1 MGYKVIMTRTAYK
14 AYQKTTGKLKRGLD
28 RCLSYLSLNPSFG
41 SGIRKL
47 KGHPG
52 CYRYQV
58 GGLRMVYEVNE
69 DILEVRVYSIRPR
82 GDVYKH

>member
-1 MGYKVIMTRTAYK
+1 MAYKVIMTKTAYR

-28 RCLSYLSLNPSFG
+28 RCLSNLSLNPSFG

-52 CYRYQV
+52 CYRYQI

-69 DILEVRVYSIRPR
+69 GSHEVSVYSIRPR
-82 GDVYKH
+82 GEVYKH